1 MKVLIVDGM
10 KVYSATAMNNDWI
23 KVVDMFRKWKGN
35 DVKRKIIHS
44 VTPVTYQY
52 FDVRGW
58 TVIPEIPKEVQM
70 AMLMGTVIE
79 STCEEVLTNGI
90 STDPNYRVR

>member
-1 MKVLIVDGM
+1 MKALIVDGM
-10 KVYSATAMNNDWI
+10 KVYSITIKNNWGTVI
-23 KVVDMFRKWKGN
+23 DMFRKWKGN
-35 DVKRKIIHS
+35 DTKRKLIS
-44 VTPVTYQY
+44 ADSNVSYQY

-58 TVIPEIPKEVQM
+58 TVIAELPKEVQM
-70 AMLMGTVIE
+70 ALLIGTVVE